1 MKFFL
6 IGVSGQL
13 VCDVM
18 NELLNRGREDVGSD
32 IQENY
37 SSVAD
42 GSTMTKA
49 QQAVLD
55 ITDRNT
61 V

>member
-32 IQENY
+32 I
-37 SSVAD
+37 
-42 GSTMTKA
+42 
-49 QQAVLD
+49 
-55 ITDRNT
+55 
-61 V
+61 